1 MTGRAL
7 FMPLL
12 PLLVT
17 IPAAAQ
23 LGGGV
28 FTCPTCASE
37 ATSAASYARQAI
49 QLLQEAQTATQAIQ
63 MAQMMVREGVNLA
76 QHPTTNIAADLG
88 MLQSILTQST
98 QLAGSMAKMNA
109 AFNSTYQAYDP
120 TGVNNFAQAYN
131 NWLQN
136 TLKTLNGAV
145 NAAGYQSQ
153 MLQNEAA
160 WTQAINLLN
169 QTPQGRD
176 QALQLG
182 NTIAT
187 QEVGQLQALRQLML
201 SDMSAKSAFMANQVT
216 VQAAGQNALSNT
228 FGYATPVAS
237 GKVW

>member
-1 MTGRAL
+1 MNRRAL

-12 PLLVT
+12 PLLVA
-17 IPAAAQ
+17 IPARAQ

-28 FTCPTCASE
+28 FECPSCASE
-37 ATSAASYARQAI
+37 TTSLATYARQAL
-49 QLLQEAQTATQAIQ
+49 QLAQEAQTATQAIQ

-88 MLQSILTQST
+88 MLQSVLMQST
-98 QLAGSMAKMNA
+98 QLAGSMAQMNA
-109 AFNSTYQAYDP
+109 AFNATYHAYDP
-120 TGVNNFAQAYN
+120 AGVNNFAQAYN
-131 NWLQN
+131 NWAAN

-145 NAAGYQSQ
+145 NAAGYQGQ

-182 NTIAT
+182 NTIGT
-187 QEVGQLQALRQLML
+187 QQVGQLQALRQLML
-201 SDMSAKSAFMANQVT
+201 TDMSAKSAFMANQVT
-216 VQAAGQNALSNT
+216 VQAAGQTAVSNT